1 MILRTLLTLGLLA
14 APAPAAT
21 LASAAAERPAIAW
34 QECPAYSDDVLHWM
48 GLDDQRLPE
57 FRKLFGRTECG
68 TLTVP
73 QNYADPGG
81 KQITIALTR
90 LKAADQEHRLGSLA
104 VNPGGPGGS
113 GYLMPIELTMTEAK
127 LNARYDLIG
136 FDPRGVGY
144 STKVRCAGGKQGP
157 EPAGPVSEELA
168 RKVYDQVVKDNQACG
183 QSDPGFIGQ
192 LTTANVA
199 RDIDRVRAAL
209 GESKISFLGV
219 SWGTWLGTVLRSLFP
234 TKVHRMWLDS
244 VALPVPKM
252 DVFTEVRAMA
262 TDRDFQRMAK
272 WIADRD
278 DVYGFGTTKAQV
290 VSALTELRKA
300 YDAKPVT
307 FTDIDL
313 TVTGRMIA
321 EAAGQPSPGWPEV
334 AQVLKELVGA
344 TGPTAPPT
352 IKRLFGD
359 RPPPTPAGVPERH
372 NQTANG
378 AFFCNEDQG
387 ARTFDSAWNAY
398 RERLA
403 RYPVTGEATAF
414 FPACAGWPLPVQT
427 TRLRS
432 GGSLVL
438 SGHLHESP
446 SPYEWTLETRKA
458 VGGHVVTVDDDVHG
472 SALRVP
478 GCLAKVV
485 GYFETGRV
493 TATCPGVPVP
503 TSTELPDRAEL
514 SMTAPR

>member
-1 MILRTLLTLGLLA
+1 MILRTLLTAGLLA
-14 APAPAAT
+14 APAPAYA
-21 LASAAAERPAIAW
+21 AGAAERPAITW
-34 QECPAYSDDVLHWM
+34 QDCPSYSDDVLRWM
-48 GLDDQRLPE
+48 GLDDKRLPE
-57 FRKLFGRTECG
+57 FRRLLGRTECG

-73 QNYADPGG
+73 QNYADPRG

-90 LKAADQEHRLGSLA
+90 LKATDREHRLGSLA

-113 GYLMPIELTMTEAK
+113 GYLMPLDLTMTDAR

-144 STKVRCAGGKQGP
+144 STKAKCSGGRPGP
-157 EPAGPVSEELA
+157 TPPGPVSKELA
-168 RKVYDQVVKDNQACG
+168 RQVYDQTVKDNQACG

-199 RDIDRVRAAL
+199 RDIDRIRFAL
-209 GESKISFLGV
+209 GEPKISFLGV

-234 TKVHRMWLDS
+234 AKVHRMWLDS

-252 DVFTEVRAMA
+252 DVFTEVRARA
-262 TDRDFQRMAK
+262 ADRDFQRMAK
-272 WIADRD
+272 WIAERD
-278 DVYGFGTTKAQV
+278 DVYGFGSTKSQV
-290 VSALTELRKA
+290 VSALTDLRKA

-313 TVTGRMIA
+313 TVDGRMIA
-321 EAAGQPSPGWPEV
+321 EAAGQPSPVWPEV

-352 IKRLFGD
+352 IRKLFGD
-359 RPPPTPAGVPERH
+359 RPPPPPAGVPERG
-372 NQTANG
+372 NGTARV

-398 RERLA
+398 RERLE
-403 RYPVTGEATAF
+403 RYPVTGEATSF

-427 TRLRS
+427 TRLRP

-446 SPYEWTLETRKA
+446 SPYEWTLDTRAA

-478 GCLAKVV
+478 GCVTKVV
-485 GYFETGRV
+485 DYFETGRL

-503 TSTELPDRAEL
+503 TSTELPVHTQL
-514 SMTAPR
+514 STTATG

>member
-14 APAPAAT
+14 APT
-21 LASAAAERPAIAW
+21 VAERPAITW
-34 QECPAYSDDVLHWM
+34 QECPAYSDDVLRWM
-48 GLDDQRLPE
+48 GLDDDRLPKYRE
-57 FRKLFGRTECG
+57 LLGRTECG

-90 LKAADQEHRLGSLA
+90 LKATDQEHRLGSLA

-113 GYLMPIELTMTEAK
+113 GYLMPLDLAMTDAK

-144 STKVRCAGGKQGP
+144 STKARCPGGK
-157 EPAGPVSEELA
+157 PAPAPPGPVSEELA
-168 RKVYDQVVKDNQACG
+168 RKVYDQTVTDNQACA

-199 RDIDRVRAAL
+199 RDIDRIRSAL
-209 GESKISFLGV
+209 GEPKISFLGV
-219 SWGTWLGTVLRSLFP
+219 SWGTWLGVVLRSLFP
-234 TKVHRMWLDS
+234 AKVHRMWLDS
-244 VALPVPKM
+244 MALPTPRM

-272 WIADRD
+272 WIAERN
-278 DVYGFGTTKAQV
+278 DVYGFGTTKGQV
-290 VSALTELRKA
+290 ASALTGLRKA
-300 YDAKPVT
+300 YDAKPLT

-313 TVTGRMIA
+313 TVDGRLIA
-321 EAAGQPSPGWPEV
+321 EAASQPSPAWPEA
-334 AQVLKELVGA
+334 AQVLKELVDA

-352 IKRLFGD
+352 IKKIFGN
-359 RPPPTPAGVPERH
+359 RPSSPPAGVPERG
-372 NQTANG
+372 NQTANV

-398 RERLA
+398 RERLE
-403 RYPVTGEATAF
+403 RYPVTGEITSF
-414 FPACAGWPLPVQT
+414 FPPCAGWPLPVQT
-427 TRLRS
+427 TRLRH

-438 SGHLHESP
+438 SGHLYESP
-446 SPYEWTLETRKA
+446 SPYEWTLQTRAA

-472 SALRVP
+472 SALGVP
-478 GCLAKVV
+478 GCFTKVI

-503 TSTELPDRAEL
+503 DSTELPDRSEL
-514 SMTAPR
+514 STTAIQ